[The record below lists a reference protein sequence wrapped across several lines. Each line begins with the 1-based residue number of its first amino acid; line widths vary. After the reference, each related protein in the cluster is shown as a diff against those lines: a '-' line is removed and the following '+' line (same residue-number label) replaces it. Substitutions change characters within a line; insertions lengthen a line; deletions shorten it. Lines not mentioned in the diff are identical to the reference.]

1 MLAKAFR
8 HVAEGYIVR
17 LVVLVVWRPCIVV
30 VVTKARPIG
39 DSDLKNLNLEGRYF
53 LSESVR

>member
-17 LVVLVVWRPCIVV
+17 LVVLVVWQPYIIV
-30 VVTKARPIG
+30 VVTKVRPIG
-39 DSDLKNLNLEGRYF
+39 DSNLKNVNLEGRYF
-53 LSESVR
+53 LSKSVR